1 MLPGDAKIPGRAQ
14 EKKTSASRH
23 VGGPLVP
30 GPRAAMVVSWWPGIC
45 GCSLCPCTFQGAG
58 KRWLAIA
65 NRERD
70 SQTRVRKRINRT
82 VCSSVFASSHHQQN
96 IIRTFTSVQSI
107 NQPTNQSIFKITFKI
122 TSTTNNLLTPQST
135 QNIKMVSAGFIT
147 SERPRTVVA
156 ATPTS
161 SPRDSRRSS
170 AESTKDAGTMKL
182 IAQRTIAAIKKHHH
196 EVNKAFD
203 AVYGTKYYRS

>member
-107 NQPTNQSIFKITFKI
+107 NQPINQS
-122 TSTTNNLLTPQST
+122 SRSPSRSPQLPT
-135 QNIKMVSAGFIT
+135 
-147 SERPRTVVA
+147 
-156 ATPTS
+156 TS
-161 SPRDSRRSS
+161 SSIHP
-170 AESTKDAGTMKL
+170 
-182 IAQRTIAAIKKHHH
+182 KHQNGFCRIHH
-196 EVNKAFD
+196 L
-203 AVYGTKYYRS
+203 